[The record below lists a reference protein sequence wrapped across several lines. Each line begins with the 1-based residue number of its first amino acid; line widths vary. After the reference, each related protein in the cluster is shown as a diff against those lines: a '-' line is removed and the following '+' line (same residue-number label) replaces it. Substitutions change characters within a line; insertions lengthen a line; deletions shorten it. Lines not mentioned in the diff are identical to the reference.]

1 MNRQMMGQLASIA
14 LGGLLLASPAA
25 VQAEGKKKAK
35 GHCEAKT
42 CGGSVKMGKLKSGN
56 SCGGAKACP
65 GKDGKLGTKD
75 DPWNKSPGA
84 CKKAGGK
91 WAKADAP
98 QKAKG
103 K

>member
-42 CGGSVKMGKLKSGN
+42 CGGSVKMGKLKSHN
-56 SCGGAKACP
+56 
-65 GKDGKLGTKD
+65 L
-75 DPWNKSPGA
+75 
-84 CKKAGGK
+84 
-91 WAKADAP
+91 
-98 QKAKG
+98 
-103 K
+103 